1 MSPCENEG
9 IHEHYGIT
17 IDGNFAAS
25 FDEEEKDRNK
35 EARFILAM
43 ADEATSLLVND
54 LIPLVEKYRGNAEC
68 FRDGSQHVES
78 AKGCLIDLVPV
89 ATITSVSAIINAGWS
104 LRLDLKSWDIAKD
117 IDDENKRNKEKLRV
131 LQDLILKSLEVYEYR
146 KRLEKGNAIRCG

>member
-1 MSPCENEG
+1 
-9 IHEHYGIT
+9 
-17 IDGNFAAS
+17 
-25 FDEEEKDRNK
+25 
-35 EARFILAM
+35 
-43 ADEATSLLVND
+43 
-54 LIPLVEKYRGNAEC
+54 
-68 FRDGSQHVES
+68 VES